1 MARFFIDRP
10 IFAWVIAII
19 LMLGGIVSIVRM
31 PIAQYPPIAA
41 PAITVTSIDPG
52 ASAGTVDTTITQVI
66 EQQMRGLDHLRYMLS
81 SSDSTGQSQIELTFE
96 PGTDPNT
103 AQIQVQNKLQLA
115 TPRLPDVV
123 QRQGV
128 TVAKSTKNFLLVIAF
143 YSADGSMSRDEVSDF
158 VSSVVA
164 DPLGRVS
171 GVGDIQLFGPQFAM
185 RIWLDPDALANRRL
199 TALDVSNA
207 IKAQNVQVAAGQF
220 GGVPA
225 VRGQELNATI
235 SAKTR
240 LQTPAQFEQILL
252 RVTPGGSRV
261 LLRDVARVEL
271 AGETF
276 DTEADFNGRPAAAVA
291 IRLSPG
297 ANALQTADA
306 VRARLAELATA
317 FPPSLRVGYPLDSIP
332 FVKISLREVVKT
344 LCEAIALVFLV
355 MFLFLQSFRAT
366 LIPTLA
372 VPVVL
377 LGTFAVLARAG
388 FSINTLTMFGMVLAI
403 GLLVDDAIV
412 VVENCERIMEEE
424 HVAPREAAI
433 KSMEQITGALVGI
446 ALVLATV
453 FIPMAFLGGSVG
465 VIYRQ
470 FSITIVSA
478 ITLSVLVALI
488 FTPALCA
495 TILKGGT
502 EHKRKGLFGWFNRGF
517 DRTQRGYTRSVAAL
531 VRHRLPAMLA
541 YLAIAAAVVVL
552 FVQLPKG
559 FLPEEDQG
567 QVFIQVQLPPGAT
580 QEETRGVLN
589 QVSGYLRTQ
598 EHEAVDTVLSIVG
611 FSFIGLGQNVGMV
624 FVRLKPWDER
634 EGSRLRASAVVARTT
649 REFAHL
655 RTAMVVAFQPP
666 PILELGLVAGFQLE
680 LEDRAGLGHERL
692 LQARDELIANA
703 AKSPVLAKVR
713 PGGLEDRPEY
723 KLVVDDSKAAAF
735 GLALDD
741 VNTSISSTWGAA
753 YVNDFLDKG
762 RTKRVF
768 LQADARYR
776 MQPDD
781 LARWYVRN
789 ATGEMVPFSAFTTG
803 HWTLGAQRLDRFNGF
818 PTATV
823 QGEAAPGHSSGD
835 ALTAIAGLASR
846 LPAGFGHEWYGPAYE
861 QLRAG
866 SNVLTLYALSLLVV
880 FLCLAAL
887 YESWSI
893 PAAVL
898 LVVPLG
904 VIGAVLAS
912 LLGKQANDVY
922 FQVGIL
928 AVVGLAAKNAI
939 LIVEFAKNMTEGG
952 MSANDAALQASHLR
966 LRPILM
972 TSFAFVLG
980 VLPLAIS
987 SGAGSGAQNAIG
999 IAIVGGVLTATFLA
1013 VLLVPVFFVVIAGR
1027 RGRRA

>member
-1 MARFFIDRP
+1 
-10 IFAWVIAII
+10 
-19 LMLGGIVSIVRM
+19 M
-31 PIAQYPPIAA
+31 PAE
-41 PAITVTSIDPG
+41 TVEK
-52 ASAGTVDTTITQVI
+52 TINQVI
-66 EQQMRGLDHLRYMLS
+66 EQQMRRLDSLRYMLS

-115 TPRLPDVV
+115 TPRLPEVV

-143 YSADGSMSRDEVSDF
+143 YSADGSMTRDEVADF
-158 VSSVVA
+158 INSVVA

-185 RIWLDPDALANRRL
+185 RIWLNPDALANRRL
-199 TALDVSNA
+199 TAIDVSNA

-220 GGVPA
+220 GAVPA
-225 VRGQELNATI
+225 VRGQQLNATI
-235 SAKTR
+235 SAKTQ

-252 RVTPGGSRV
+252 RVDRDGSRV

-271 AGETF
+271 ASETF
-276 DTEADFNGRPAAAVA
+276 DTEANFNGKPAAAVA

-297 ANALQTADA
+297 ANAFDCAKA
-306 VRARLAELATA
+306 VRSRLAELSST

-332 FVKISLREVVKT
+332 FVKISIRDVVKT
-344 LCEAIALVFLV
+344 LLEAIALVFLV
-355 MFLFLQSFRAT
+355 MLLFLQSFRAT

-377 LGTFAVLARAG
+377 LGTFAVLARFG
-388 FSINTLTMFGMVLAI
+388 FSINTLTMFGIVLAI

-412 VVENCERIMEEE
+412 VVENVERVMTEENL
-424 HVAPREAAI
+424 PPKEATR
-433 KSMEQITGALVGI
+433 KSMAQITSALVGI
-446 ALVLATV
+446 ALVIATV
-453 FIPMAFLGGSVG
+453 FIPMAFIGGSVG

-478 ITLSVLVALI
+478 ITLSVVIALV

-495 TILKGGT
+495 TLLKPGRAR
-502 EHKRKGLFGWFNRGF
+502 KRTGPFGWFNRGF
-517 DRTQRGYTRSVAAL
+517 DFTQRGYSRSLAAL
-531 VRHRLPAMLA
+531 VGHRLPSMLV
-541 YLAIAAAVVVL
+541 YLAIGVAVVVL
-552 FVQLPKG
+552 FIQLPKG
-559 FLPEEDQG
+559 FLPDEDQG
-567 QVFIQVQLPPGAT
+567 QIFVQVQLPPGAT
-580 QEETRGVLN
+580 QEETRGVLKH
-589 QVSGYLRTQ
+589 VSDYLLDQ
-598 EHEAVDTVLSIVG
+598 ERDSVDSALSIVG
-611 FSFIGLGQNVGMV
+611 FSFIGLGQNVGLV
-624 FVRLKPWDER
+624 FVKLKDWDQR
-634 EGSRLRASAVVARTT
+634 DKPALKARAVVARTI
-649 REFAHL
+649 RRFAQL
-655 RTAMVVAFQPP
+655 RSATVIAFQPP

-692 LQARDELIANA
+692 NQARDQLLGAA
-703 AKSPVLAKVR
+703 AKDPALARVR
-713 PGGLEDRPEY
+713 PGGLDDRPEY
-723 KLVVDDSKAAAF
+723 KVEVDDSKAAAF

-741 VNTSISSTWGAA
+741 VSSSISSTWGAA

-768 LQADARYR
+768 LQADAPFR
-776 MQPDD
+776 MQPGD
-781 LARWYVRN
+781 LDRWYVRN
-789 ATGEMVPFSAFTTG
+789 ASNEMVPFSAFTTG
-803 HWTLGAQRLDRFNGF
+803 GWRLGAQRLDRFNGF
-818 PTATV
+818 SAATI
-823 QGEAAPGHSSGD
+823 QGEPSPGHSSGD
-835 ALTAIAGLASR
+835 ALTAIARLASQ
-846 LPAGFGHEWYGPAYE
+846 LPRGFGHEWYGPAYE
-861 QLRAG
+861 QLKAG
-866 SNVLTLYALSLLVV
+866 ASVFTLYALSLLVV

-898 LVVPLG
+898 MVVPLG
-904 VIGAVLAS
+904 VIGAVIGS

-928 AVVGLAAKNAI
+928 AVIGLAAKNAI
-939 LIVEFAKNMTEGG
+939 LIVEFAKNMTEDGE
-952 MSANDAALQASHLR
+952 SARDAAMQAARLR

-980 VLPLAIS
+980 VLPLALS

-1013 VLLVPVFFVVIAGR
+1013 VLFVPVFFVVIAGR
-1027 RGRRA
+1027 RSTAETSTTPGPHA